1 MRNSGGLTG
10 SCKSAYTL
18 IIPGMFSIIVVWTQL
33 PESTQP
39 TLQVSRE
46 HFSLDHLW
54 WDCDT
59 CHHLQMGFPGHLS
72 CITISGQGTPQ
83 KKAYP
88 GKYPNTIPRKVSS
101 VCSISNKQGDIIW
114 GGLMW
119 KKKKKKEIFRIA
131 NRHALAS
138 MHIKPMSY
146 HPGVASWLVLNFR
159 EVPLK
164 I

>member
-10 SCKSAYTL
+10 PCNSACTL
-18 IIPGMFSIIVVWTQL
+18 IIPGMFSIMLVWTQL
-33 PESTQP
+33 SGSTQP
-39 TLQVSRE
+39 ILQVSGE
-46 HFSLDHLW
+46 HVSLDHLW

-59 CHHLQMGFPGHLS
+59 CDHLQMAFPGQLS
-72 CITISGQGTPQ
+72 CIIISGQGTPQ

-88 GKYPNTIPRKVSS
+88 GKHPNTIPRKVSS

-119 KKKKKKEIFRIA
+119 KKKERFRIA

-146 HPGVASWLVLNFR
+146 LPSWSC
-159 EVPLK
+159 
-164 I
+164 